1 MLTSIGKS
9 SKSLLVKVLVGI
21 IILPFVFWGMG
32 DVFRGGNQN
41 ILVTI
46 DSEKIS
52 TQDFANYLTRLSL
65 NEQQRKNLSST
76 NLLEKILSEYI
87 GRKIVELEVKKFG
100 INVSDKSLKNIIIND
115 KIFLKD
121 GKFSRTEYEKFL
133 LQSSISAPIFEK
145 NIVEQEKKRQL
156 LSFLSGGTSIPDYL
170 IENEFKKENQIK
182 TISYIDLKKYYQNQ
196 NIDDKEI
203 KEIYEKNK
211 ELFRQ
216 EFKSISYVELTP
228 ENLSGSK
235 EFNENFFNKIN
246 NIENEIIDGKKISL
260 IAKENNLKLT
270 KTKEVNRKQ
279 TDINGNKLYKIE
291 NELFNEIF
299 NITKENTGEMINFN
313 NKYYMIEI
321 LSIRKKNRDIND
333 SEVRDA
339 IISQIKIKN
348 KIENS
353 NKIIEKISSKKFNY
367 TYMLNFAKDNN
378 LDVKNLKI
386 YNLKEN
392 DIFNENF
399 IKKIYQMND
408 KEVNLITDSMFSKN
422 FIIYS
427 KETEFKKL
435 DKNSES
441 FKIYRNKAKL
451 NLAKDI
457 YESYD
462 KNVNKEYKIE
472 INAKAVDRLKNSF

>member
-270 KTKEVNRKQ
+270 KTKEVSRKQ

>member
-100 INVSDKSLKNIIIND
+100 INVSDKSLKNIIINE

-321 LSIRKKNRDIND
+321 LSIRKK
-333 SEVRDA
+333 
-339 IISQIKIKN
+339 
-348 KIENS
+348 IE
-353 NKIIEKISSKKFNY
+353 
-367 TYMLNFAKDNN
+367 T
-378 LDVKNLKI
+378 
-386 YNLKEN
+386 
-392 DIFNENF
+392 
-399 IKKIYQMND
+399 
-408 KEVNLITDSMFSKN
+408 
-422 FIIYS
+422 
-427 KETEFKKL
+427 
-435 DKNSES
+435 
-441 FKIYRNKAKL
+441 
-451 NLAKDI
+451 
-457 YESYD
+457 
-462 KNVNKEYKIE
+462 
-472 INAKAVDRLKNSF
+472 